1 MKDRY
6 LDAIGEAWPTILRA
20 YGDFK
25 DRDTVIEF
33 EMRRRI
39 VYAYPAFD
47 YINDL
52 SSRTREQTHQLWRE
66 AAAAGQFLVFV
77 RDTKNRVLRS
87 YVFPVEDR
95 VGL

>member
-6 LDAIGEAWPTILRA
+6 LDAIGEVWPTILLA

-33 EMRRRI
+33 EIPRRI
-39 VYAYPAFD
+39 VYAYPGFE

-52 SSRTREQTHQLWRE
+52 SSRTREQTHQLWRK
-66 AAAAGQFLVFV
+66 AATAGQFLCLFV
-77 RDTKNRVLRS
+77 TQKI
-87 YVFPVEDR
+87 
-95 VGL
+95 GC